1 METDRRSTLAASLRR
16 LLPCPPG
23 RPGRPGRRPP
33 AAPGPPTAAL
43 PSAEDEAQ
51 AQALCDLLTDPQ
63 SRITRVRVVG
73 APAGLLSAVERAAA
87 ARGVP
92 AGEAPAGQSARKR

>member
-1 METDRRSTLAASLRR
+1 METDRRSTLAASLR
-16 LLPCPPG
+16 LQLPCPPG

-33 AAPGPPTAAL
+33 AAPALPPAL
-43 PSAEDEAQ
+43 PSEEDEVQ